1 MTNKFTSPPPDELIR
16 AKLQV
21 LLETA
26 NRIYQEGGVALK
38 EDILDAYNEAI
49 GLFFDSFDSSILG
62 VTYPIMPGMPAD
74 PVDYNVFS
82 RAILYDLQVLFA
94 EIGAIDRLVSSNFNS
109 IVALKDRLLTVSRRI
124 ASKTADY
131 LLYADPS
138 LGDGFFFGDSF
149 NSAAYLDLGSK
160 LVDGD
165 ECLLNQEEGVVL
177 LPLDGSPERVR
188 ISKYIIND
196 SSNGE
201 LGNNQQI
208 GVSPHDSLEA
218 LGDGEPDTWVEYER
232 VVSSASSTPLRLDI
246 TLVLYEPKII
256 NHLHIVPVQFGTP
269 SPVKIAKLE
278 TSVDGKEYLSVRD
291 EIPISDFLS
300 EDEEEIFELSGKTSK
315 YSGEGYYSF
324 LPRRAQYV
332 HIVFEQY
339 TPYAIETN
347 NGARLRYAIGLKD
360 INVYSRKFKSSGSIV
375 SNRISV
381 GGDAAKVSMWASEN
395 PIDISKLAD
404 IKHEISYNDGAVWVA
419 LQPQGRDY
427 STYPEILNFNNAD
440 DGSISTG
447 GEVNILRHKITMTRN
462 PDAFSGNVTLKQEK
476 LSTIDLVSVTGLS
489 PFVLGLQNE
498 PVSESVHVSIPVY
511 GSFSCPRSR
520 SNLSAQYLS
529 PPMDLDFIETVL
541 PSTTVESIRFKL
553 PYKDI
558 PDLSQRVRVFVDGA
572 QWSYAS
578 TTIEN
583 LASLTTDSR
592 VYFLNQGGRELQFVY
607 IDDDGDKYGKIP
619 GGGAKVQ
626 ICLDGDNPPL
636 IKTESGYGLKLM
648 GNSDGFKKY
657 VGIVTALS
665 LDTNVESIDDSGP
678 FSVASLAEPIAG
690 TESYNVPA
698 AQYSINLNAYL
709 SQLTS
714 EDSKQATTDIG
725 GDGSGDTSSDTS
737 WGSIPPIYNSDPN
750 TFLMVEYLPEN
761 HAVEMPASHILRSYH
776 NLTDP
781 SARIDGYVP
790 FVDGESEF
798 YSGAEKIRTRWTF
811 DPYTGILYFG
821 MCHRGNHPIVF
832 KYSRRKFKV
841 LSQSDWDYYKDPA
854 TGKVDTS
861 RIVLKPSAVYQFEVV
876 KEVDAGFS
884 SIELV
889 QQNLPRHDWWAQK
902 VVKGSL
908 KLSDGIIKDPTGL
921 VISPVEVKYVDG
933 YTELQNAVSTSQMIL
948 AEAGGIHSFYLE
960 QIDATHQLRGSLT
973 FEPVIEYPQPITSN
987 QFITQV
993 STEAAVTDPGKWWVD
1008 TNATSATYGKVVV
1021 ATGATTDLRTH
1032 LVKYQFED
1040 TTNGVNK
1047 DSLYSID
1054 YNRGVAYFA
1063 TPLSA
1068 GGKITFNVTIYSA
1081 FYNFSEVVSSE
1092 NIKSIE
1098 EKEKKIE
1105 LEVSYAE
1112 KFLKESSPQ
1121 NPRPRF
1127 VKVGYD
1133 YYKKTDESLKDLEPY
1148 FSPICKDIAIRAITK
1163 DILGSL

>member
-38 EDILDAYNEAI
+38 EDIIDAYNEAI
-49 GLFFDSFDSSILG
+49 GLFFDSFDNSILG

-74 PVDYNVFS
+74 PIDYNVFS

-94 EIGAIDRLVSSNFNS
+94 EVGAIDRLISSNFNS
-109 IVALKDRLLTVSRRI
+109 IVALRDRLLSVSRRI

-188 ISKYIIND
+188 ISKYTIND
-196 SSNGE
+196 TSNGE

-208 GVSPHDSLEA
+208 GVEPHDSLQT

-232 VVSSASSTPLRLDI
+232 VVSSASSTPLRLDL

-256 NHLHIVPVQFGTP
+256 NHIHIVPVQFGTP
-269 SPVKIAKLE
+269 SPVKITKLE
-278 TSVDGKEYLSVRD
+278 TSIDGKEYISIKD

-300 EDEEEIFELSGKTSK
+300 EDEDEIFELSGKTSK

-347 NGARLRYAIGLKD
+347 NGTRLRYAIGLKD
-360 INVYSRKFKSSGSIV
+360 INVYSRKFKASGSIV
-375 SNRISV
+375 SQKISV
-381 GGDAAKVSMWASEN
+381 GGDATKVSMWASEN
-395 PIDISKLAD
+395 PIDVSKLAD
-404 IKHEISYNDGAVWVA
+404 IKHEISYNDGAVWVGI
-419 LQPQGRDY
+419 QPQGRNY
-427 STYPEILNFNNAD
+427 STYPEVLNFNNAD

-447 GEVNILRHKITMTRN
+447 GEINTIRHKISMTRN
-462 PDAFSGNVTLKQEK
+462 AEAFSGNITLKQEK
-476 LSTIDLVSVTGLS
+476 LNTIDLVSVTGLS

-498 PVSESVHVSIPVY
+498 PIAESVHVSIPVY

-520 SNLSAQYLS
+520 SNLTAQYLS
-529 PPMDLDFIETVL
+529 PPMDLDFVETVL

-553 PYKDI
+553 PYKNV

-578 TTIEN
+578 TTSES
-583 LASLTTDSR
+583 LASLTVDSR
-592 VYFLNQGGRELQFVY
+592 VYFLNQGGRELQFVF
-607 IDDDGDKYGKIP
+607 IDDTGNKYGKIP

-636 IKTESGYGLKLM
+636 IKTDSGYTLQFM

-665 LDTNVESIDDSGP
+665 LDTNVESVDDSGP
-678 FSVASLAEPIAG
+678 FSVASLVEPIAPS
-690 TESYNVPA
+690 ESYNVPA
-698 AQYSINLNAYL
+698 SQYSINLNAYL

-714 EDSKQATTDIG
+714 EDSTQASTDIG
-725 GDGSGDTSSDTS
+725 GDGSEETSSDTS

-750 TFLMVEYLPEN
+750 TFRMEEYLPEN
-761 HAVEMPASHILRSYH
+761 PAILMPATHTLRSYH

-781 SARIDGYVP
+781 TARSDGYVP
-790 FVDGESEF
+790 FVDGDSEF
-798 YSGAEKIRTRWTF
+798 YSGEVRVRTRWTF

-821 MCHRGNHPIVF
+821 MSHRGNHSILF

-854 TGKVDTS
+854 TGRADTS

-876 KEVDAGFS
+876 KEVDTGFTS
-884 SIELV
+884 MELV
-889 QQNLPRHDWWAQK
+889 QQNLPRHDWWTQK
-902 VVKGSL
+902 LVKGSL
-908 KLSDGIIKDPTGL
+908 KLSDGIIKNSSGL
-921 VISPVEVKYVDG
+921 SISPIEVKYVDG
-933 YTELQNAVSTSQMIL
+933 YTELQNSVSTSQMIL
-948 AEAGGIHSFYLE
+948 AEAGGLHSFYLA

-973 FEPVIEYPQPITSN
+973 FDPVIEYPQPITPS
-987 QFITQV
+987 QFTTQV
-993 STEAAVTDPGKWWVD
+993 TTEAEVTEAGKWWVD
-1008 TNATSATYGKVVV
+1008 TDATSSTYGKVVI

-1032 LVKYQFED
+1032 TVKYQFED
-1040 TTNGVNK
+1040 TTNGIDK
-1047 DSLYSID
+1047 SSLYSVD
-1054 YNRGVAYFA
+1054 YSRGVIYFS
-1063 TPLSA
+1063 TPLSE
-1068 GGKITFNVTIYSA
+1068 GGTITFNVTIYSA
-1081 FYNFSEVVSSE
+1081 FYNFSEVVGSE

-1105 LEVSYAE
+1105 LDVNYAE
-1112 KFLKESSPQ
+1112 KFLKDSSPQ

-1127 VKVGYD
+1127 VKVGYE
-1133 YYKKTDESLKDLEPY
+1133 YYKKSNESLKDLEPY
-1148 FSPICKDIAIRAITK
+1148 FSPICKDIALRAITK
-1163 DILGSL
+1163 DQLGSL